1 MDSPFIRAAQSANA
15 LRLQDHID
23 LLSMF
28 SPVVARMRAQQK
40 RVDDMK
46 HLSAIEIR
54 NRFVPVT
61 PGRKPVWAKI
71 EEETAMCYEVLR
83 RKYEGSCQS
92 VSVITVA
99 DIIDQYRKS
108 HPDPEPEPA
117 FRYNIFR
124 DFYFRVV
131 KKFF

>member
-23 LLSMF
+23 LLSTF
-28 SPVVARMRAQQK
+28 SPMVARMRAQQMHINE
-40 RVDDMK
+40 MK
-46 HLSAIEIR
+46 HLAAIEIR
-54 NRFVPVT
+54 NRFIPV
-61 PGRKPVWAKI
+61 GCARKPVWAKI

-92 VSVITVA
+92 ASVITVA

-108 HPDPEPEPA
+108 HPDPDPEPVPA
-117 FRYNIFR
+117 IRRNIFR
-124 DFYFRVV
+124 EFYYKVMNL
-131 KKFF
+131 